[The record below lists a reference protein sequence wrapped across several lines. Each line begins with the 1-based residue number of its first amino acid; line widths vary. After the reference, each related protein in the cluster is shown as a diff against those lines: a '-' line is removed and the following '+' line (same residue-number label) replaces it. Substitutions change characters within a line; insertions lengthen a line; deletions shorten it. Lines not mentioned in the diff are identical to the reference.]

1 MKPDFLEI
9 LDKHNPHSA
18 FMDKKN
24 VCIAMREC
32 YELGKNQGNQEVL
45 DWLKNMN
52 HLSDNLEY
60 LIEEWNNQKNYSNE

>member
-24 VCIAMREC
+24 ICEAMREC
-32 YELGKNQGNQEVL
+32 YLLGKNQGNHEVL
-45 DWLKNMN
+45 DWLSKMDY
-52 HLSDNLEY
+52 LSDNIQY
-60 LIEEWNNQKNYSNE
+60 IKEEWENQK